1 MALHVIDHPLVQHKL
16 TLIRDK
22 NTDYKNFRELV
33 EEIAVLLA
41 YEATHDLPTKDI
53 VIETP
58 IKSMNSKVL
67 AGHKPAI
74 ILILRAGIGMATSL
88 MKFLPF
94 ARTGV
99 IGLYRDEETLR
110 PVQYYCKLPPE
121 IQHRVAILVDP
132 MLATGYSA
140 ATAIDIL
147 KEHGVKDIR
156 FLSVLSAPEGV
167 AVLTE
172 KHPDVPIYTAALD
185 EGLTAT
191 GYINPGLG
199 DAGDRIFGTK

>member
-1 MALHVIDHPLVQHKL
+1 MGLHIIDHPLVQHKL
-16 TLIRDK
+16 THIRDK
-22 NTDYKNFRELV
+22 RTDYKNFRELV

-41 YEATHDLPTKDI
+41 YEATRDLPTKEV

-58 IKSMNSKVL
+58 IKAMQSKLL

-74 ILILRAGIGMATSL
+74 ILILRAGFGMASSL
-88 MKFLPF
+88 MKFMPF
-94 ARTGV
+94 SRTGV
-99 IGLYRDEETLR
+99 IGLYRDEKTLR

-121 IQHRVAILVDP
+121 VEHRTAILVDP

-140 ATAIDIL
+140 VAAIDIL
-147 KEHGVKDIR
+147 KQKGVKDIR
-156 FLSVLSAPEGV
+156 FLSVLSTPEGV
-167 AVLTE
+167 GVLTE

-185 EGLTAT
+185 EGLTET
-191 GYINPGLG
+191 GYITPGLG